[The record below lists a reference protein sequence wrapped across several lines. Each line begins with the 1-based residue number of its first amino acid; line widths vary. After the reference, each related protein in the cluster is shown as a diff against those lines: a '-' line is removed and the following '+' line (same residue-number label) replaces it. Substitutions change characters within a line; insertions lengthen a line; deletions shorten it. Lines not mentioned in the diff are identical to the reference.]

1 MLYPNSTTI
10 PGESG
15 VVHALGQ
22 TWYFTQGAIRALR
35 IYGAITEF
43 SLKAVVIELTTY
55 DGLEGGI
62 HEVKFSHVPLRLY
75 VDGSQVVVEDPDHPN
90 D

>member
-1 MLYPNSTTI
+1 MLYPNSTTS

-22 TWYFTQGAIRALR
+22 TWYFTQGAVRALR
-35 IYGAITEF
+35 LYGVTSEL
-43 SLKAVVIELTTY
+43 SLKAVVIELTTF
-55 DGLEGGI
+55 DGLEPGI
-62 HEVKFSHVPLRLY
+62 HEVKFSNVPLRLY
-75 VDGSQVVVEDPDHPN
+75 VDASQVVVEDPDHPN